1 VPTDP
6 GVTQRGPGTSDDSGE
21 AEESAD
27 SAVTTEADERRTSD
41 MPDPAAHAEAKL
53 RVPSITMARPR
64 AQVDAG
70 AREDLITAAYDSYR
84 RELYS
89 MALGATHDADTAADL
104 VQEAFLRLVREVQAG
119 RVPDNMRAWLYRVVT
134 NLITTRWRR
143 TSVADRFKALFAVG
157 TAADDP
163 AGEFLRRE
171 SATELHRALR
181 TLPLEARTALMLSA
195 QGLSGREIAAAIGR
209 SEGATRTLMC
219 RARITLRERLDERE
233 AGR

>member
-1 VPTDP
+1 MALDP
-6 GVTQRGPGTSDDSGE
+6 GVTHQPPDPSDE
-21 AEESAD
+21 PEESAD

-41 MPDPAAHAEAKL
+41 MAGPAAHAETKL
-53 RVPSITMARPR
+53 RITMARPR

-89 MALGATHDADTAADL
+89 MALGATHDTDTAADL

-143 TSVADRFKALFAVG
+143 TSVADRFKSLFAIG

-171 SATELHRALR
+171 SATELHQALR

-195 QGLSGREIAAAIGR
+195 QGLSGREVAAAIGR

>member
-1 VPTDP
+1 MASEP
-6 GVTQRGPGTSDDSGE
+6 GVSQKPPGPSDE

-41 MPDPAAHAEAKL
+41 MLPEARADTKL

-89 MALGATHDADTAADL
+89 MALGATHDGDTAADL

-171 SATELHRALR
+171 SATELHHALR